1 MRKYLKYCGLFVLPI
16 ALSLMVIELITAQI
30 PNSYSYKYN
39 YVKING
45 NKIQALAIGHSQLYD
60 GFKPESFYLP
70 SFNLCNSAQ
79 SYVDNYYLLCELLQ
93 DMPNLKVVIMPIGYL
108 NVDIKKNDINLT
120 DRSCYYY
127 KYMNIDYDG
136 RVPLRYRLE
145 CFDPN
150 RAGSKII
157 QYYILQSDIVGCDSM
172 GRRSTHYLRDR
183 KHKLG
188 YENIL
193 NGYTQKENDYSK
205 FCIRDEYY
213 LIRTFKM
220 LMERNIS
227 IVLVSPPYYW
237 DCGFKNINKEQK
249 RFLSEHMTKL
259 CNKYSFIHYLNIEAD
274 TSYIYDDFF
283 NETHLSEIGAEKFT
297 ITLSNYVKDF
307 LSE

>member
-1 MRKYLKYCGLFVLPI
+1 
-16 ALSLMVIELITAQI
+16 MVIELITAQI

-108 NVDIKKNDINLT
+108 NVDIKKSDINLT

-157 QYYILQSDIVGCDSM
+157 QY
-172 GRRSTHYLRDR
+172 
-183 KHKLG
+183 
-188 YENIL
+188 
-193 NGYTQKENDYSK
+193 
-205 FCIRDEYY
+205 
-213 LIRTFKM
+213 
-220 LMERNIS
+220 
-227 IVLVSPPYYW
+227 
-237 DCGFKNINKEQK
+237 
-249 RFLSEHMTKL
+249 
-259 CNKYSFIHYLNIEAD
+259 
-274 TSYIYDDFF
+274 
-283 NETHLSEIGAEKFT
+283 
-297 ITLSNYVKDF
+297 
-307 LSE
+307 